1 MKISR
6 YYDFISESKLEL
18 LLEAN
23 IKYSDKFI
31 EILSKLKSPIA
42 KSLLDLFKKD
52 IDVPTNYIDVVMDKE
67 DIVSFIQDNKAV
79 KSKIVAN
86 HGEVYGGLSELIENN
101 PEKSDIKLKNV
112 NHPYNGDKIID
123 VQEIPLETLNKYHPS
138 DFWQTLYPYNPI
150 CVISFISK
158 NDTSTTPTVYQNII
172 RKSGISESDN
182 LANGPRS
189 EIKIGRLARRM
200 LDKAG
205 VKVTDKEI
213 EEFVN
218 EYKSRI
224 QIEKDVFR
232 NMEVVSGDAIAEWY
246 NESKYLPSTG
256 GTLASSCMR
265 YPKCSKYF
273 GIYTQN
279 PRQVSLVILKT
290 DPEETDTPL
299 LKGRALLWTDEKGR
313 KFMDRVYTNKDSD
326 VNIFIQ
332 FAQKNGWLYKKLQEN
347 DESTPLMLNGE
358 QVSPEDWTVVVKLDK
373 RGDYGYYPYLD
384 TLKFYST
391 YSGELTNDDSQSFD
405 YKLED
410 TNGGNGSCD
419 ECGGSGEI
427 ECQECDGDGTFTCNE
442 CDGDGE
448 VDCGECDGLGKVD
461 DDDGNKIDCEEC
473 NGSGR
478 LECSSCDGSGKE
490 DCDNCRGRG
499 RHDCYECS

>member
-23 IKYSDKFI
+23 IRYSDRFT

-42 KSLLDLFKKD
+42 KNLLELFKKD
-52 IDVPTNYIDVVMDKE
+52 IDVPTNYIDAIMDKE
-67 DIVSFIQDNKAV
+67 DTVSFIQDNKAV
-79 KSKIVAN
+79 RAKIVSNA
-86 HGEVYGGLSELIENN
+86 GEVYTGLAGLFRDK
-101 PEKSDIKLKNV
+101 PEKSDLVIKDID
-112 NHPYNGDKIID
+112 HPSNGDRITEIT
-123 VQEIPLETLNKYHPS
+123 EIPLDVVTKYHESP
-138 DFWQTLYPYNPI
+138 FWQSLYPDNAL
-150 CVISFISK
+150 CVITFI
-158 NDTSTTPTVYQNII
+158 NRDGEVRQNII
-172 RKSGISESDN
+172 KKSGISESEN
-182 LANGPRS
+182 LADGPKS

-205 VKVTDKEI
+205 IKVTDKEI

-232 NMEVVSGDAIAEWY
+232 NMEIVSGPAIAEWY
-246 NESKYLPSTG
+246 NEAKYLPSTG

-265 YPKCSKYF
+265 YSKCSKYF

-279 PRQVSLVILKT
+279 PNQVSLVILKT

-299 LKGRALLWTDEKGR
+299 LKGRALLWTDTRGR

-332 FAQKNGWLYKKLQEN
+332 FAHKNGWLYKKHQEN

-358 QVSPEDWTVVVKLDK
+358 QVSSDDWEVVVKLD
-373 RGDYGYYPYLD
+373 RSGEYSYYPYLD
-384 TLKFYST
+384 TLKFYNA
-391 YSGELTNDDSQSFD
+391 YHGELTNDDGGSYD

-410 TNGGNGSCD
+410 TSGGNGSCD
-419 ECGGSGEI
+419 ECGGSGEV
-427 ECQECDGDGTFTCNE
+427 ECNECNGEGHFSCNE

-448 VDCGECDGLGKVD
+448 VDCGECDGSGKVED
-461 DDDGNKIDCEEC
+461 GDGNTIDCPEC
-473 NGSGR
+473 DGKGKI
-478 LECSSCDGSGKE
+478 ECSNCDGSGEE
-490 DCDNCRGRG
+490 DCSDCRGRG